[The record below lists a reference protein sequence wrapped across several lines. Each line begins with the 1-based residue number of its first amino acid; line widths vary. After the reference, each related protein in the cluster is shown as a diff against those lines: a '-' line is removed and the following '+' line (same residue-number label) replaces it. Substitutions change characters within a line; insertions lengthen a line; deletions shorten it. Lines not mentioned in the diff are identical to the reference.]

1 MIGGGQKDMIKK
13 KKKTKRM
20 RKITAGELS
29 EVLKE
34 HERWI
39 DTDKKEGQCADL
51 SGAKLS
57 RADLRDADLRK
68 ADLRG
73 AKLRLAFLSGATLKG
88 ADLDGAKLRL

>member
-1 MIGGGQKDMIKK
+1 MIKK

-51 SGAKLS
+51 
-57 RADLRDADLRK
+57 RDADLRK
-68 ADLRG
+68 ADL
-73 AKLRLAFLSGATLKG
+73 SGANLKGATLISADLSSASLKG